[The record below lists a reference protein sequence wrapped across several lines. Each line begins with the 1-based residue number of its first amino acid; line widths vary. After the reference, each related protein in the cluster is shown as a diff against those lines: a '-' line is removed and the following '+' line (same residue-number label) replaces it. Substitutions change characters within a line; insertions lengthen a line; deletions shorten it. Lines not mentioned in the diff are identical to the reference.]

1 MYILSKKEE
10 SWGKADVAQASLL
23 VDQLNQPLAIII
35 ISKPI
40 SLKEQA
46 EKEMLFTSRRNKTQ
60 DRPLTRGKG
69 PGNHATRKIVAVPKM
84 DSARPPITFHHQKSK
99 KANIRK
105 ILLLRGI
112 DSNIP
117 QPFD

>member
-1 MYILSKKEE
+1 MVMTII
-10 SWGKADVAQASLL
+10 
-23 VDQLNQPLAIII
+23 III

-46 EKEMLFTSRRNKTQ
+46 EKEMSFTSRRNKTQ
-60 DRPLTRGKG
+60 ERPLTRGKG
-69 PGNHATRKIVAVPKM
+69 PGNHATRKIVVVPKM
-84 DSARPPITFHHQKSK
+84 EIIH
-99 KANIRK
+99 K
-105 ILLLRGI
+105 ILLPPTTIQLSIDAKFIIILKNELLRGI

>member
-1 MYILSKKEE
+1 MVMTII
-10 SWGKADVAQASLL
+10 
-23 VDQLNQPLAIII
+23 III

-46 EKEMLFTSRRNKTQ
+46 EKEMSFTSRRNKTQ
-60 DRPLTRGKG
+60 ERPLTRGKG
-69 PGNHATRKIVAVPKM
+69 PGNHATRKIVVVPKTE
-84 DSARPPITFHHQKSK
+84 IIH
-99 KANIRK
+99 K
-105 ILLLRGI
+105 ILLPPTTIQLSIDAKFIIILKNELLRGI